1 MKCNFCLENEAILNL
16 DDKYPITYIGDNTFN
31 EKAWACEDCHQ
42 KFRNQKYLDS
52 KKGFRISYP

>member
-1 MKCNFCLENEAILNL
+1 MNCNFCLENEATINL
-16 DDKYPITYIGDNTFN
+16 GDKYSIIYLGDITFN

-52 KKGFRISYP
+52 KKGFKISYP